1 MVFLVQ
7 DFVNLPADQIGNI
20 WIAAHMKKNLN
31 KKDIKKTKLSEAC
44 SQLHSDKT
52 KKPMQLRHYGQC
64 LIGISWIHYKQVEY
78 LHDDCNEAFSK
89 ARLVLVRKRNVDL
102 EPSKDRVRNI
112 TLPEQRQQNDDEDLL
127 IDLNAANFS
136 QLDMEMD
143 NVSEIGSL
151 LGSVSHADDSRQHHL
166 AMDHEITL
174 QENEFSTVSPNRSR
188 DKRQS
193 FGGISSVLMDDL
205 GDLDIE
211 IRFDDEEEDGQVLD
225 ESQAQRS
232 HRDGLGSMT
241 DDDNASVERGRGANT
256 TLLHQE
262 NASDLGSLH
271 QHAHG
276 PDVQLSLLDD
286 THSHLSLEKEKTHH
300 LDDMSAHSG
309 SMAMG
314 GIPEN
319 MQIDDNLDD
328 DNHSLHVQFDID
340 AQSVNGSVATAV
352 LTAPREDAT
361 PPSSP
366 RQGAKAPNA
375 KSPVNGTKA
384 KKNKKKKKKKKQRF
398 AVDKKIEF
406 SANELRAQDVENADY
421 IHQGGRDPL
430 HIWREFPLSKLDFD
444 ELLTQPLSKLH
455 FRKLPEKVAKYFAI
469 CNQQKPGK
477 NAVDELADVNALREG
492 DEVEQGRDDGQGME
506 HDLSLPMNDLSMS
519 GALNLDESIQDHLH
533 QALNEKEN
541 PLAIF
546 DDDDNASTTLASVI
560 NDALPVPADPLYNED
575 MSALEMGADFGSGG
589 EDDDVDLD
597 KQLTFDTEDQDTLTQ
612 APINPVDAVGNE
624 SGIKPRDWSKRAKK
638 TFLFFKN
645 KPEEE
650 FSFNEL
656 MNPQTRRNTVV
667 GIFYELLVLKNS
679 DLVDLKQKE
688 AFGDITIQKTDNF
701 HRHAKLSQ
709 KLSQRM

>member
-20 WIAAHMKKNLN
+20 WIAAHMKKSLN

-127 IDLNAANFS
+127 IDLNATNFS

-151 LGSVSHADDSRQHHL
+151 LGSVSHADDSRQHNL

-193 FGGISSVLMDDL
+193 FGGISSVLMEDL

-211 IRFDDEEEDGQVLD
+211 IRFDDEEEDDQVLD

-256 TLLHQE
+256 TLLHHE

-271 QHAHG
+271 QHAQG
-276 PDVQLSLLDD
+276 QDVQISLLDD
-286 THSHLSLEKEKTHH
+286 THSHMSLEKEKQHH
-300 LDDMSAHSG
+300 LDDVSAHSG
-309 SMAMG
+309 SIAMG

-328 DNHSLHVQFDID
+328 DNHSLHVQFDLD
-340 AQSVNGSVATAV
+340 AQSVNGSVATAA
-352 LTAPREDAT
+352 LAAPREDAT

-366 RQGAKAPNA
+366 RQSAKAPNA

-384 KKNKKKKKKKKQRF
+384 KKTKKKKKKKQRF

-406 SANELRAQDVENADY
+406 SANELRVQDVETADF
-421 IHQGGRDPL
+421 IHRTGRDPL
-430 HIWREFPLSKLDFD
+430 HIWREYPLAKLSFD
-444 ELLTQPLSKLH
+444 ELLTQPLSKLN
-455 FRKLPEKVAKYFAI
+455 FRKFPENVAKHFAL
-469 CNQQKPGK
+469 CNQEKPKK
-477 NAVDELADVNALREG
+477 NAVDELSDVNALKEG
-492 DEVEQGRDDGQGME
+492 DDVEQGRDDGHGME

-519 GALNLDESIQDHLH
+519 GALNLDESIQDHHH
-533 QALNEKEN
+533 QALHEKEN
-541 PLAIF
+541 PLAMF
-546 DDDDNASTTLASVI
+546 DDDDNASTTLASVM
-560 NDALPVPADPLYNED
+560 NDAIPVPADPLYNED

-589 EDDDVDLD
+589 EDEDVDLENR
-597 KQLTFDTEDQDTLTQ
+597 LTFDTEDQDTLTQ
-612 APINPVDAVGNE
+612 APINGGDAVNNE

-645 KPEEE
+645 QAEEE

-656 MNPQTRRNTVV
+656 MNPQTTRNTVV
-667 GIFYELLVLKNS
+667 GVFYELLVFKNS

-701 HRHAKLSQ
+701 HRHARLSQ
-709 KLSQRM
+709 KLSQRV